1 MKRYLIGITIVLFG
15 CTVSEDAPKT
25 EYFLFKEWKL
35 EKVTVNGQLSTEP
48 IENYRIE
55 LKEDF
60 TFTETGVD
68 GEQYSGIWSLDNN
81 STILELNGTYW
92 AIELE
97 CEEVAFL
104 IVDLQL
110 RELVVRPIKGCDKLG
125 AGNLDIIFYLVP
137 VKQ

>member
-1 MKRYLIGITIVLFG
+1 MRYLLVFIVLVG
-15 CTVSEDAPKT
+15 CTVSEEAPGT
-25 EYFLFKEWKL
+25 EFFLFKEWKL

-68 GEQYSGIWSLDNN
+68 GEKYSGIWSLRNN
-81 STILELNGTYW
+81 STIVELNGTYW
-92 AIELE
+92 SIALE
-97 CEEVAFL
+97 CEQVEFL